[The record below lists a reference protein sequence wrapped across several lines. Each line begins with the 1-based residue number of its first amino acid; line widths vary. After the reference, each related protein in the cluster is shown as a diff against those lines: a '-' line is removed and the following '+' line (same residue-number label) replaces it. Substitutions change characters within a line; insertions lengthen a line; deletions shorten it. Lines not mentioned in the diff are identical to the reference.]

1 MQEDIHLNFSSSSW
15 IFSLSI
21 QKFGIKNE
29 LRILI
34 LITLYTSRDILRG
47 IF

>member
-1 MQEDIHLNFSSSSW
+1 MQEEDMHLNFSSSSW

-29 LRILI
+29 LRILL
-34 LITLYTSRDILRG
+34 LISLYK
-47 IF
+47 